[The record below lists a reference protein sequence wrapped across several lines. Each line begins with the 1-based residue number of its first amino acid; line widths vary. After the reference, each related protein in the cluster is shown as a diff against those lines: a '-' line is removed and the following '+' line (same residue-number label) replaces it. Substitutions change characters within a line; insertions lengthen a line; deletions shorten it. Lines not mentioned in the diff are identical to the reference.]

1 MLSVFAQGGEARG
14 VYLEGL
20 KYPQHG
26 FTLRDDYPMGV
37 SNEFT
42 GVPAR
47 VAVTDGLLAGGL
59 DRRGRGGRDI
69 EKGSAPCR
77 YGAFF
82 CPF

>member
-1 MLSVFAQGGEARG
+1 MPPRAGACSRCSRRAARRGG

-47 VAVTDGLLAGGL
+47 VAVTDGLLLVAWTGEA
-59 DRRGRGGRDI
+59 I
-69 EKGSAPCR
+69 VEA
-77 YGAFF
+77 
-82 CPF
+82 